1 MRRDS
6 GYISQNMLMIELPGE
21 KKMKKPQRKHM
32 DILKKDMQRVGVIGE
47 DARDRVRCK
56 QMIACGDP

>member
-6 GYISQNMLMIELPGE
+6 GYISQNMLKIELPGE
-21 KKMKKPQRKHM
+21 KKMKKPQRKHV
-32 DILKKDMQRVGVIGE
+32 DMQRVGVIGE